1 MRRLFFESYSLA
13 AADMQLRVER
23 KDDRIPSKLANAERS
38 ARYEDQRRRLSGVD
52 ISGELEPSNSLID
65 IVYNMTEEDQLC
77 YVRWEECTKRDQELM
92 GIKSDPVWSLMLTG

>member
-23 KDDRIPSKLANAERS
+23 KDDSIPRKLANAERS

-52 ISGELEPSNSLID
+52 ISGSSNLRIH
-65 IVYNMTEEDQLC
+65 
-77 YVRWEECTKRDQELM
+77 
-92 GIKSDPVWSLMLTG
+92 